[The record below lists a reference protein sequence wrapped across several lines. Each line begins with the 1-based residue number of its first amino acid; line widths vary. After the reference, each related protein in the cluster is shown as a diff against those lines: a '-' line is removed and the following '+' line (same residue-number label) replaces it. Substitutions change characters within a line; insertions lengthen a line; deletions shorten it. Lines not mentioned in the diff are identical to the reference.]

1 MATVN
6 HGAAAHHDKPRP
18 KQTASDLMVRAL
30 EKEGVEYI
38 FGVPGEENLDFVEAL
53 RFSKIK
59 LIVTRHEQAAAFMA
73 ATVGRLT
80 AKPGVCISTLGPG
93 TLSFPRPPAETR
105 ATAAD
110 GRYVGCAVGTRRD
123 EPGDR
128 RGVRAAGRHAHG
140 HDHRPEAHSAQQAG
154 PLPGPRST
162 ALLSC
167 EGTQLLTD
175 TRVSRPVCRSSTSS
189 R

>member
-93 TLSFPRPPAETR
+93 T
-105 ATAAD
+105 
-110 GRYVGCAVGTRRD
+110 
-123 EPGDR
+123 
-128 RGVRAAGRHAHG
+128 
-140 HDHRPEAHSAQQAG
+140 
-154 PLPGPRST
+154 PLF
-162 ALLSC
+162 
-167 EGTQLLTD
+167 
-175 TRVSRPVCRSSTSS
+175 SS
-189 R
+189 RTR